1 MLALGCL
8 ANCVERD
15 ARVYEQLVGKELST
29 EAEGS
34 GSEQGVSQQALSVM
48 MGTAGGG
55 GAASATASSS
65 SPPPSARESLCQ
77 PLAYLTWMLAQ
88 LLGRMGFIDAA
99 VVGAG
104 GGVSSREGSPR
115 DGRSPSGEGKAA
127 ASEAL
132 EDVCDPD
139 DAVIAGY
146 LTLLLGCCL
155 KYETKERRE
164 ASGTSSSS
172 SSSTSAG
179 GTSAVL
185 QWLGR
190 LVQQQQR
197 SASGALSSAAKPATA
212 KSVRTSGANAMSY
225 SLRAFVVLQSNA
237 GMLTEEMLSH
247 VSDVQ
252 ATLEQV
258 LEAPSGS
265 KSRSGS
271 PHFMPAAWK
280 LAGGSLRDWLADE
293 DDEEEGKTTGLQ

>member
-1 MLALGCL
+1 
-8 ANCVERD
+8 
-15 ARVYEQLVGKELST
+15 
-29 EAEGS
+29 
-34 GSEQGVSQQALSVM
+34 
-48 MGTAGGG
+48 
-55 GAASATASSS
+55 
-65 SPPPSARESLCQ
+65 
-77 PLAYLTWMLAQ
+77 MLAQ

-115 DGRSPSGEGKAA
+115 DGRSPGGEGKAA

-164 ASGTSSSS
+164 ASGSSSS
-172 SSSTSAG
+172 SSSTSAD
-179 GTSAVL
+179 GTSSVL

-197 SASGALSSAAKPATA
+197 STSGATSSAAKPATA
-212 KSVRTSGANAMSY
+212 KSVRTSGASAMSY

-258 LEAPSGS
+258 IEAPSGS

-293 DDEEEGKTTGLQ
+293 DDEEEEGKTTGLQ